1 MYEDEDNP
9 EGVDFENFDMQF
21 GECYFPGECCMPGL
35 HYPMECFT
43 AEMAMEEQRYYE
55 MLEREEKYPILRLT
69 KRALDWLRGLAN
81 LFVLRKKVVVDDEVP
96 F

>member
-1 MYEDEDNP
+1 MCEEDYEDDVLED
-9 EGVDFENFDMQF
+9 NFDMQF
-21 GECYFPGECCMPGL
+21 GECYFPGECCMPGP

-55 MLEREEKYPILRLT
+55 MIEREEKYPILRLT
-69 KRALDWLRGLAN
+69 RRAADWLRRLPH
-81 LFVLRKKVVVDDEVP
+81 LFTFPKKVVVDDEVP